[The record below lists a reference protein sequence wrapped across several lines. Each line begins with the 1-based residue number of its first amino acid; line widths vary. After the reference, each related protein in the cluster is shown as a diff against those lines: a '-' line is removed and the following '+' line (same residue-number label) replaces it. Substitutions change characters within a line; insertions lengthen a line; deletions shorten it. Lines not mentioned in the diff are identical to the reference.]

1 MPPAVLA
8 FIIAELGPDKNNIWI
23 TISWNLV
30 AAVVVTV
37 SGRLA
42 DIFGRRWF
50 LITGAAL
57 GCIGSIVGATAN
69 HIPSMI
75 ISGVIFG
82 LGGGFQE
89 MCFSCV
95 QELVPNR
102 YKFTVLGITEIA
114 NTPAMFSALISYAFI
129 AYLELGW
136 RTCYYWCFAFEFAS
150 LVFLFLFYK
159 PPTFETK
166 HQEDHKTKLE
176 LLKELDFLGL
186 ITFTAGCTLLLVGIT
201 RGGTTAPWNS
211 VSVLAP
217 IVVSGPLFISL
228 GFWEVYAPLRHPILP
243 TRLFKKWRELWP
255 RISALLF
262 VSTNDIIIRGLYA
275 NMTSFSTI
283 LSSIYCMAVMPWVGH
298 ERWQLMF
305 LVTTQT
311 AFTGA
316 LSSLTIIDMGRAIA
330 FVLLAGMTASSCS
343 PLIAGTFFSSL
354 EDIPTLIFASG
365 VALVIVSTSR
375 LIGGAVAG
383 AIYTS
388 IYTNHYA
395 SSIPEKLGFY
405 TSSAGFTGSFES
417 LLKASANNTVAAYQK
432 VSGVT
437 PAVIQ
442 AAQLAVKESYVE
454 GFKLV
459 FLVAIGFGVFAIGA
473 AYCTRI
479 VDVGRKSNEQA
490 AKLENEK
497 SGEKVLV

>member
-8 FIIAELGPDKNNIWI
+8 FINAELGPDKNYIWI

-57 GCIGSIVGATAN
+57 GCIGSLVGATAKN
-69 HIPSMI
+69 IPSMI

-102 YKFTVLGITEIA
+102 YRFTVLGITEIA

-159 PPTFETK
+159 PPSFETK

-176 LLKELDFLGL
+176 LLKELDFVGL
-186 ITFTAGCTLLLVGIT
+186 ITFTAGCTLLLVGIN

-217 IVVSGPLFISL
+217 IVVSGPLFIFL

-243 TRLFKKWRELWP
+243 TRLFKKWRDFTALLVVAFVCGMLYYSNLALWP

-275 NMTSFSTI
+275 NITSFSTF

-316 LSSLTIIDMGRAIA
+316 LASLTIIDKGRAIA

-343 PLIAGTFFSSL
+343 PLIAGTVSL
-354 EDIPTLIFASG
+354 GLDDQKDMSVRFLARGYSHANFISG
-365 VALVIVSTSR
+365 VALGIVSTSR

-395 SSIPEKLGFY
+395 SSIPEKLEFY

-417 LLKASANNTVAAYQK
+417 LLRASANNTVAAYQT

-437 PAVIQ
+437 PAVIH
-442 AAQLAVKESYVE
+442 AAQLAVK
-454 GFKLV
+454 
-459 FLVAIGFGVFAIGA
+459 
-473 AYCTRI
+473 
-479 VDVGRKSNEQA
+479 
-490 AKLENEK
+490 
-497 SGEKVLV
+497 